1 MGVHDVSQRWNV
13 KWVAGKVL
21 IAVILLVTVSAE
33 NTTSQSNHTT
43 EVETNPHAKLFYQH
57 TWPVRD
63 FTNTLIP
70 TFI

>member
-1 MGVHDVSQRWNV
+1 MGVHDISQSLDV
-13 KWVAGKVL
+13 KWVAGKV
-21 IAVILLVTVSAE
+21 VIGVLLLVTVSAE

-43 EVETNPHAKLFYQH
+43 EVTNPHAKVFYHH